1 MEGLTPFNIL
11 VAFAGGILSFLS
23 PCVLP
28 LVPGYI
34 SLISGVGVDQLKGED
49 GNAAARRAVI
59 INSLA
64 FNAGLSVVFLALGA
78 TAGLIGG
85 ITNNVWVRVIGGII
99 IILFGF
105 QMMGVLKIGALYKDT
120 RMFSNDKPRGIFG
133 SFTLGLA
140 FAAGW
145 TPCIG
150 PILSGIIGL
159 AAFSGGWK
167 TGLVLSAIYSIGLA
181 VPFLLAGIG
190 INKFL
195 SFYKNFRQH
204 LHKVEVVAG
213 VILIMTGLLVATGYL
228 TKLTSTGVA
237 GQLAW
242 IERKVTEL
250 LGGIKEPPRQQPTQT
265 ASNLKLAPELEL
277 QTDDGKPFKLSE
289 QKGQVVVLN
298 FWATWCVPCRE
309 EIPTFNDMQ
318 KDLGAKGL
326 KIVGILTKDD
336 PSGLKDFQKDLKQ
349 DYTIVIDN
357 GSAEAAYEIPSALP
371 VTVIVDRA
379 GRIAHKFVGIK
390 QRAEFEAAVK
400 PLLETSQTTA
410 LK

>member
-1 MEGLTPFNIL
+1 MEGLTPFNVL

-34 SLISGVGVDQLKGED
+34 SLISGVGVDQLKSDE
-49 GNAAARRAVI
+49 GNKGAARRAI
-59 INSLA
+59 MINSVA
-64 FNAGLSVVFLALGA
+64 FNVGLSVVFLALGA

-85 ITNNVWVRVIGGII
+85 ITNNIWVRVIGGII

-133 SFTLGLA
+133 SFALGLA

-167 TGLVLSAIYSIGLA
+167 TGLILSGIYSAGLA
-181 VPFLLAGIG
+181 VPFLLAGLG

-204 LHKVEVVAG
+204 LHKVEVAAG
-213 VILIMTGLLVATGYL
+213 VILIATGLLVATGYL
-228 TKLTSTGVA
+228 TKLTSSG
-237 GQLAW
+237 LAA
-242 IERKVTEL
+242 R
-250 LGGIKEPPRQQPTQT
+250 LGGIESTISRWLGTPKSTTQ
-265 ASNLKLAPELEL
+265 APQIALNLLPAPELQL
-277 QTDDGKPFKLSE
+277 QTQDGKTFKLSE
-289 QKGQVVVLN
+289 QKGQVVILN
-298 FWATWCVPCRE
+298 FWATWCIPCRE

-336 PSGLKDFQKDLKQ
+336 PDSLEGFQKGLPQ
-349 DYTIVIDN
+349 DYTIVVDN
-357 GSAEAAYEIPSALP
+357 GSAEKSYNIPSALP
-371 VTVIVDRA
+371 VTVIVDRE
-379 GRIAHKFVGIK
+379 GRIVHKFVGIK
-390 QRAEFEAAVK
+390 HREEFEAAVK
-400 PLLETSQTTA
+400 PLLEAGQETA
-410 LK
+410 QK